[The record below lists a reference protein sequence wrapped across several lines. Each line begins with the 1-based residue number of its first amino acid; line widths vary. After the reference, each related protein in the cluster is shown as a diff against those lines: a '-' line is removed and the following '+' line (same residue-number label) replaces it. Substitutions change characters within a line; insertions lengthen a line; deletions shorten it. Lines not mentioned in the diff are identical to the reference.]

1 MKVIA
6 INGSPRK
13 NGNTELLLKAVLEPL
28 AESGWETELIQIGGK
43 TIRGCC
49 GCHKCWEKKNNRCIF
64 GGADVFND
72 TFAKVLE
79 ADAIVLGSP
88 VYFTDV
94 TTEMKAFIDRA
105 GFVALGNDCALA
117 GKVGAAL
124 VTLRRGG
131 STHAFDTMNHL
142 FFMSQMVVPGSI
154 YWNMGFGLK
163 PGEVVKDEE
172 AFRNMKHLGEAI
184 NWLGKTIKAGN
195 VPYPVVKE
203 GELPPEPAQN
213 E

>member
-1 MKVIA
+1 ML
-6 INGSPRK
+6 G
-13 NGNTELLLKAVLEPL
+13 E
-28 AESGWETELIQIGGK
+28 
-43 TIRGCC
+43 
-49 GCHKCWEKKNNRCIF
+49 KNNRCIF
-64 GGADVFND
+64 GGVDVFNE
-72 TFAKVLE
+72 TFARVLE

-94 TTEMKAFIDRA
+94 TNEMKAFIDRA

-163 PGEVVKDEE
+163 SGEVV
-172 AFRNMKHLGEAI
+172 
-184 NWLGKTIKAGN
+184 
-195 VPYPVVKE
+195 
-203 GELPPEPAQN
+203 
-213 E
+213 